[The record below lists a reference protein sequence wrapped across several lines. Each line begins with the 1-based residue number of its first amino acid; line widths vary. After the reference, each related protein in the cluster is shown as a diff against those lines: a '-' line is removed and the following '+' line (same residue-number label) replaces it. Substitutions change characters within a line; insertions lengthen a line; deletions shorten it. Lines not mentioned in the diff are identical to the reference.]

1 MGNREEAL
9 RRIFDATGV
18 GARLTEDQKRELL
31 AHLED
36 AVEKKVSAG
45 VGEMDAVGQAFGE
58 LGDLEKIAR
67 QFPEKP
73 AVAVTPEGVAVP
85 VLPDSRTY
93 GWMAFCFMTFFIV
106 MGSYVTPKF
115 AAIFGQVKVPLPGL
129 TVLFMSL
136 SNALGS
142 PVGLAGLALFF
153 GGLLVLRWRKVRVP
167 RQVSQAV
174 MIGSVVLC
182 LGLVIS
188 LFLPLISLLDGVGG
202 RHR

>member
-1 MGNREEAL
+1 MANREEAL
-9 RRIFDATGV
+9 RRIFEATGV
-18 GARLTEDQKRELL
+18 NARLTDDQKRELL
-31 AHLED
+31 AHVED
-36 AVEKKVSAG
+36 AVEAKVGAG
-45 VGEMDAVGQAFGE
+45 MPEMDAVGQAFGE

-67 QFPEKP
+67 QFPDKP
-73 AVAVTPEGVAVP
+73 AAAVTPEGVT
-85 VLPDSRTY
+85 VLPDTRAY
-93 GWMAFCFMTFFIV
+93 GWMAFCFLTFFIV
-106 MGSYVTPKF
+106 MGSYVAPKF

-142 PVGLAGLALFF
+142 AVGLTGLAVFF

-167 RQVSQAV
+167 RQVSLTV

-182 LGLVIS
+182 LGLAIS
-188 LFLPLISLLDGVGG
+188 LFLPLIALLEGVG